1 MNSLKFN
8 IRPPSNEAEWDVIKG
23 LLIDYRHEFNDDT
36 CFSSFEEEMNNII
49 IAYSRPDRFKLI
61 AVEKHSGK
69 IVGCV
74 GLWEFS
80 EEVCEMKRLYII
92 PSYRGFHLGKY
103 LAEEIINV
111 AVQNQY
117 KSIVLDTMHEMKAA
131 QNLYLSLGFHPVS
144 PYNGQDESR
153 LVCYERKLS

>member
-8 IRPPSNEAEWDVIKG
+8 IRPPSNETEWDVVKS
-23 LLIDYRHEFNDDT
+23 LLMDYKHEFNYDT
-36 CFSSFEEEMNNII
+36 CFSSFEEEMDNIM

-61 AVEKHSGK
+61 AAENHSGK

-74 GLWEFS
+74 GLWGIS

-92 PSYRGFHLGKY
+92 PSHRGLHLGKK
-103 LAEEIINV
+103 LAEEIIKV
-111 AVQNQY
+111 AVENHY

-153 LVCYERKLS
+153 LICYERKLS